1 MIVFEHLSGH
11 IARATT
17 SLVTWSNFF
26 TWKTDR
32 HSVLYTAQWLRQLRI
47 FPMFARIAY
56 FYKLWNN
63 TSYLIF
69 SLILKC
75 LAGINCCVTIST
87 SVEQYGKAK
96 IRKKKLDLVCIFE
109 IFHRQIWC
117 SPHAHEQWH
126 LWRQFIRDFAF
137 TSEFLAGKFVMFEED
152 AGLLRVI
159 EGHFCSQ
166 IPVYFTF

>member
-1 MIVFEHLSGH
+1 MCSEEASFVGMIVFENLSGH

-32 HSVLYTAQWLRQLRI
+32 HSVLYTDQWLRQRRI
-47 FPMFARIAY
+47 FPMFARRVY

-75 LAGINCCVTIST
+75 LAGINCCVTIRT
-87 SVEQYGKAK
+87 WVEQYGKAK
-96 IRKKKLDLVCIFE
+96 IRKNKE
-109 IFHRQIWC
+109 IKIGF
-117 SPHAHEQWH
+117 S
-126 LWRQFIRDFAF
+126 
-137 TSEFLAGKFVMFEED
+137 
-152 AGLLRVI
+152 
-159 EGHFCSQ
+159 
-166 IPVYFTF
+166 VYFWNILPPNMV